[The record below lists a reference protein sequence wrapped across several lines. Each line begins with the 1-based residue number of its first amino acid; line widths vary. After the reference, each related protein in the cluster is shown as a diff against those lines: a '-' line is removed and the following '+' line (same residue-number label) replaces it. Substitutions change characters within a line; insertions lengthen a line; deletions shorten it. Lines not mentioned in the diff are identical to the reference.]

1 MFGLI
6 PRRKE
11 KGLERFWPYETP
23 METLRREF
31 APIFDRMFGRWP
43 AFAETEGA
51 SPYGPELEDTAEA
64 LIVRE
69 AVPGFEAKEIE
80 VKISGNLLIVHA
92 ERKEKEGEAAKLWG
106 EAERTVLLPEGVD
119 TEHVEA
125 VYHNGVL
132 EVRLPKLPE
141 AKERRIEVK
150 AR

>member
-11 KGLERFWPYETP
+11 KGEKFWAYEPP
-23 METLRREF
+23 MELLRREF
-31 APIFDRMFGRWP
+31 APLFERMFARWP
-43 AFAETEGA
+43 FFAETEVA
-51 SPYGPELEDTAEA
+51 PYGPELEDGGEA
-64 LIVRE
+64 IVVRE

-80 VKISGNLLIVHA
+80 VKISGNLLTVHA
-92 ERKEKEGEAAKLWG
+92 ERKEKKGENEKLWG
-106 EAERTVLLPEGVD
+106 ELERTVLLPEGVD

-125 VYHNGVL
+125 TYRNGVL

-150 AR
+150 T

>member
-11 KGLERFWPYETP
+11 KGLERFWRYEP
-23 METLRREF
+23 PIELLRREF
-31 APIFDRMFGRWP
+31 APIFERMFGRWP
-43 AFAETEGA
+43 AFAETEGLP
-51 SPYGPELEDTAEA
+51 PYGPEMEDTAEA

-80 VKISGNLLIVHA
+80 VKISGNLLTVHA
-92 ERKEKEGEAAKLWG
+92 LRKEKTGETEKVWG
-106 EAERTVLLPEGVD
+106 ELERTVLLPEGVD

-125 VYHNGVL
+125 VYRNGVL
-132 EVRLPKLPE
+132 EVKLPKLPE

-150 AR
+150 T